1 METAPAASLP
11 TSTCAKNLIAVPAGS
26 GGAPSVGGRA
36 RQPSA
41 GSTDVRPARTR
52 AGRVR
57 PGSPARRG
65 HP

>member
-1 METAPAASLP
+1 METAPTASLP
-11 TSTCAKNLIAVPAGS
+11 TRTCAKNLTVVPAGD

-57 PGSPARRG
+57 PGLPARHG